1 MRKVIFFMLV
11 VSSAVFGDDINEAKR
26 YINIGI
32 DYYHIGNYN
41 LAIENFTKAI
51 ELTPKDFYPYSFRGE
66 AYVEIGYY
74 NLAINDYTKSIQLN
88 PNESGGYTDRGVAYG
103 LQGNYKSAIKDAK
116 KGCELNSKSCVVLEA
131 MIKKGWDKNQRIK
144 NALIHSNDVGLEF

>member
-1 MRKVIFFMLV
+1 MRKVIFSLLV
-11 VSSAVFGDDINEAKR
+11 VSSAVFGNNIDEANSH
-26 YINIGI
+26 ISIGLE
-32 DYYHIGNYN
+32 YYRLENYN

-51 ELTPKDFYPYSFRGE
+51 ELNPNDFYLYSFRGD

-74 NLAINDYTKSIQLN
+74 NLAINDYTKSIKLN
-88 PNESGGYTDRGVAYG
+88 PNDSNGYNGRGVVYG

-144 NALIHSNDVGLEF
+144 DVHIHSNDVSLEF